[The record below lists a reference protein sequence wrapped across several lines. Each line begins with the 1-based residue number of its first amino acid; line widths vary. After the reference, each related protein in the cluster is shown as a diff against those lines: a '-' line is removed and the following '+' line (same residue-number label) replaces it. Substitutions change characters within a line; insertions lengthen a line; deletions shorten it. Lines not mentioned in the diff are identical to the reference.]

1 MSRVT
6 VIIAFTIICIVAAFA
21 WPAMP
26 QPLAYHAFADQRAF
40 FGVPNFFDVASNV
53 GFLIAGLYGLFITL
67 RPRTFFATAIE
78 RLPYAV
84 FFVGMLLTTVGSSY
98 YHLAPDNERLFWDRL
113 PMTIAFMSLIAAQIC
128 ERVNVRTGLSLLAP
142 MLAVGAVSVVY
153 WRATERA
160 GEGNVI
166 PYGILQGYSVVILL
180 VIAVLLPSRYT
191 RARDIYWV
199 FAWYVIAKVLE
210 ALDPLILG
218 LGEIVS
224 GHTLKHLA
232 AGVAGLVVA
241 RMARLRER
249 AVLTEG
255 AVWSSTTQ
263 SAS

>member
-6 VIIAFTIICIVAAFA
+6 AIVAFTVVCVVAAFA

-26 QPLAYHAFADQRAF
+26 QPLGYHAFADQRELF
-40 FGVPNFFDVASNV
+40 SVPNFFDVASNV
-53 GFLIAGLYGLFITL
+53 GFLVAGLYGLLVTL
-67 RPRTFFATAIE
+67 RPRTCFATPIE
-78 RLPYAV
+78 RLPYVV
-84 FFVGMLLTTVGSSY
+84 FFIGMLLTAAGSSY

-128 ERVNVRTGLSLLAP
+128 ERVNVRAGLGLLVP
-142 MLAVGAVSVVY
+142 MLAIGAVSVVY

-160 GEGNVI
+160 GAGNVI

-210 ALDPLILG
+210 ALDPLIFG
-218 LGEIVS
+218 LGEVVS

-232 AGVAGLVVA
+232 AGVAGLIVA
-241 RMARLRER
+241 RMLRLRER